1 METYADWVRAR
12 SDDELRALLAERP
25 ELITP
30 VPADLAAL
38 AARAAAP
45 SAVVR
50 GLDRLDRVALA
61 ALEALLALPQPVPYD
76 RLADALGQPIRSG
89 RPTGPGDGPEDQDDP
104 DDPDDQAERADRA
117 VPAGERAAGG
127 TDGEAE
133 KRVRA
138 AVDRLGTLGLAWGDD
153 DALRTAPGVRQALPY
168 PAGLGP
174 PAKDAFAGYPA
185 ERLEE
190 LAADLGVTAATA
202 FPVTEALIDAIAARL
217 AAPADLIEAAG
228 AEARAALDDL
238 TWGPPVGRVSGAK
251 RPVRVA
257 TATTPIERLLARGL
271 LAATDE
277 RAVVLP
283 REVALHLRAGR
294 LFREP
299 IGGPP
304 SLDGAVR
311 DPARVDEVAGGQ
323 AHTFV
328 RTLEDLLERWG
339 LRPPPVLRSGG
350 LAVRDLR
357 ATATDLDVPE
367 WTAALLLEVAHA
379 AGLLAR
385 YGGEWL
391 PTRAFDLWRL
401 RDASVR
407 WTDLAIAW
415 LDTDRVPGLA
425 GGRDDR
431 DKTINALAEESVR
444 PSAAAVRRAVLDAL
458 ARTTSAPDPD
468 AVRAYLAWRE
478 PRRGGRLRDRLIDW
492 TLRETEALG
501 LTGLGALTSHARAL
515 LGPAGT
521 TGPAGTAGTTGP
533 AGPAGPAAAATR
545 LAAVLPELIDHVL
558 IQADLTAIA
567 PGPLVTELARE
578 LALMADVESTGGA
591 TVYRF
596 GAESVRRALDAGR
609 SAAELLDVLARHSR
623 TPVPQPL
630 TYLIDDVARRH
641 GHLRVGIASA
651 YVRCDDPATLDEILA
666 SREALKLRAH
676 RLAPTVLA
684 SRLTRSELLES
695 LRAMGFAPV
704 AESSEGGVVIT
715 RPDARRAD
723 SSTSPAFTTSPTSAA
738 YSAFSAGATAGG
750 GAASPGGSAGGT
762 GGGPAVG
769 SAGSSATW
777 SRAAGAAP
785 ARSRAAGGPLSPA
798 DAVVAAAVRALR
810 AGDEAARH
818 GSEFAARLR
827 LEAPDGEPPRT
838 PSMATVDEL
847 RAAVERGGR
856 VWIGYLDQQ
865 GQASSRIVEP
875 VRVDGGFLTAY
886 DATRATVQ
894 RFALHRITG
903 VAKVDSGTSP

>member
-12 SDDELRALLAERP
+12 SDNELRALLAERP

-30 VPADLAAL
+30 VPADMSAL
-38 AARAAAP
+38 AARAATP

-50 GLDRLDRVALA
+50 GLDRLDRFALA
-61 ALEALLALPQPVPYD
+61 AVEALLVLPQPVPSE
-76 RLADALGQPIRSG
+76 RLAAALAQPAPPGEAGDKKPTQAGDMKTAQAADAEPAQAKDPE
-89 RPTGPGDGPEDQDDP
+89 PAPVGD
-104 DDPDDQAERADRA
+104 AERA
-117 VPAGERAAGG
+117 RAAN
-127 TDGEAE
+127 
-133 KRVRA
+133 
-138 AVDRLGTLGLAWGDD
+138 AVDRLRTLGLAWGDD

-174 PAKDAFAGYPA
+174 PAREAFAGYPA
-185 ERLEE
+185 ERLEA

-202 FPVTEALIDAIAARL
+202 FPVTEALAEAIAVRL
-217 AAPADLIEAAG
+217 AEPGDLIEDAG
-228 AEARAALDDL
+228 PEARAALDHL
-238 TWGPPVGRVSGAK
+238 TWGPPIGRVEGAR

-283 REVALHLRAGR
+283 REVALRLRAGR

-304 SLDGAVR
+304 PLHGVAR
-311 DPARVDEVAGGQ
+311 DQGLVDRTAGGQ
-323 AHTFV
+323 AHIFIRSV
-328 RTLEDLLERWG
+328 EDLLERWG
-339 LRPPPVLRSGG
+339 VRPPPVLRSGG

-357 ATATDLDVPE
+357 ATAIDLDVPE
-367 WTAALLLEVAHA
+367 WTAALLLEVAYA

-385 YGGEWL
+385 HGGEWL
-391 PTRAFDLWRL
+391 PTRTFDLWRL

-407 WTDLAIAW
+407 WTELATAW
-415 LDTDRVPGLA
+415 LETDRVPGLA
-425 GGRDDR
+425 GGRDER
-431 DKTINALAEESVR
+431 DKTINALADESVR
-444 PSAAAVRRAVLDAL
+444 TSAAAVRRAVVAAL
-458 ARTTSAPDPD
+458 ARTTSAPGAD

-478 PRRGGRLRDRLIDW
+478 PRRAGRLRDRLIDW
-492 TLRETEALG
+492 TLRETEVLG
-501 LTGLGALTSHARAL
+501 VTGLGAVASHARAL
-515 LGPAGT
+515 LAAGNEAGAQ
-521 TGPAGTAGTTGP
+521 TGAQTGARARAGAGDGA
-533 AGPAGPAAAATR
+533 AGGRAAGGGGGTAATR

-567 PGPLVTELARE
+567 PGPLVSELARE

-596 GAESVRRALDAGR
+596 GPQSVRRALDAGR
-609 SAAELLDVLARHSR
+609 SAAELRDILERHSR

-630 TYLIDDVARRH
+630 TYLIEDIARKH
-641 GHLRVGIASA
+641 GHLRVGIASS
-651 YVRCDDPATLDEILA
+651 YVRCDDPATLDEVLA
-666 SREALKLRAH
+666 SREAPNLRLH

-684 SRLTRSELLES
+684 SRMTRSELLES

-704 AESSEGGVVIT
+704 AESAEGGVVIT
-715 RPDARRAD
+715 RPDARRAE
-723 SSTSPAFTTSPTSAA
+723 STAA
-738 YSAFSAGATAGG
+738 PPAGAPQRLG
-750 GAASPGGSAGGT
+750 
-762 GGGPAVG
+762 
-769 SAGSSATW
+769 
-777 SRAAGAAP
+777 
-785 ARSRAAGGPLSPA
+785 AAGGSLSPG
-798 DAVVAAAVRALR
+798 DTVVAAAVRALR

-818 GSEFAARLR
+818 GSKFADRLR
-827 LEAPDGEPPRT
+827 LDAPDGTPPRT
-838 PSMATVDEL
+838 PSMATVEEL

-903 VAKVDSGTSP
+903 VAKVDSPASS